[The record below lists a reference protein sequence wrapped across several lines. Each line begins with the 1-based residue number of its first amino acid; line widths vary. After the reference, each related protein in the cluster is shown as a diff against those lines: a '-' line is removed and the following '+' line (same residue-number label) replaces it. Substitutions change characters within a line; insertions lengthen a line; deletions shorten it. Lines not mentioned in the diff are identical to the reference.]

1 MGCRTVTGWGGE
13 ECKSDPMVS
22 RNPCSE
28 LRILVRVVKA
38 GQAEGEALVS
48 PEPIGF
54 LGGVDPDTGVVI
66 ESGHP
71 LEGRCVAGRVLV
83 FPTGKG
89 STVGSYTLYRLKRSR
104 LAPAAIVN
112 AEADPVVAVG
122 AIIAEIPMVD
132 QVDVAC
138 IRTGDWV
145 RVHDQEI
152 TIWQGGKTMSELQA
166 LIPELDEIRDP
177 ELRAKVLAVWEEGM
191 ALGGWTVEAL
201 AEIPFTLLAE
211 DVNVTFIEHVR
222 TVCRMCL
229 AMEQVL
235 VGAYGERVEIDHD
248 TLVAGA
254 LLADVGKLL
263 EYRREPD
270 GETVFSDMYRYMRHP
285 FTGVAL
291 AYKHSIPEGALHVI
305 ATHAW
310 EGDKFKR
317 RPESIIFHHADFT
330 DFDLVRFK

>member
-1 MGCRTVTGWGGE
+1 MSCKPRSQTV
-13 ECKSDPMVS
+13 
-22 RNPCSE
+22 
-28 LRILVRVVKA
+28 LARVVKA
-38 GQAEGEALVS
+38 GHAQGRALVS

-66 ESGHP
+66 ENGHP
-71 LEGRCVAGRVLV
+71 LEGQCIAGRVLV

-89 STVGSYTLYRLKRSR
+89 STVGSYTIYRLARSR

-132 QVDVAC
+132 QVDVTR
-138 IRTGDWV
+138 IHTGDWV
-145 RVHDQEI
+145 QMHDAEI
-152 TIWQGGKTMSELQA
+152 TITQGGTSMEDLKE
-166 LIPELDEIRDP
+166 LIPELNQIHDDK
-177 ELRAKVLAVWEEGM
+177 LRAKVLAVWEEGM
-191 ALGGWTVEAL
+191 ELGGWTVDEL
-201 AEIPFTLLAE
+201 GEIPFTLLAD
-211 DVNVTFIEHVR
+211 DVEVTFIEHVR
-222 TVCRMCL
+222 TVCRMCI
-229 AMEQVL
+229 AMEQVMAD
-235 VGAYGERVEIDHD
+235 AYGDRSRIDHD

-254 LLADVGKLL
+254 LLADVGKLI

-270 GETVFSDMYRYMRHP
+270 GTTVFSDMYHYLRHP

-291 AYKHSIPEGALHVI
+291 AYKHGLPEPVLHVI

-317 RPESIIFHHADFT
+317 RPESIVFHHADFT
-330 DFDLVRFK
+330 DFDLARFK

>member
-1 MGCRTVTGWGGE
+1 MSC
-13 ECKSDPMVS
+13 
-22 RNPCSE
+22 NPCSVIRV
-28 LRILVRVVKA
+28 LARVVKP

-54 LGGVDPDTGVVI
+54 LGGVDPDTGVIV
-66 ESGHP
+66 EAGHP
-71 LEGRCVAGRVLV
+71 LEGQCMAGRVLV

-89 STVGSYTLYRLKRSR
+89 STVGSYTLYRLARSR
-104 LAPAAIVN
+104 LAPVAIVN

-132 QVDVAC
+132 QMDVSR
-138 IRTGDWV
+138 IHTGDWV
-145 RVHDQEI
+145 QVRDEQI
-152 TIWQGGKTMSELQA
+152 IIWQGGKPMNSVLSLSKEELVE
-166 LIPELDEIRDP
+166 LIPEFNEIRDP
-177 ELRAKVLAVWEEGM
+177 ELRAKVLLVWGEGLT
-191 ALGGWTVEAL
+191 LGGWTIEAL

-211 DVNVTFIEHVR
+211 DVDVTFIEHVR
-222 TVCRMCL
+222 TGCRLCI

-235 VGAYGERVEIDHD
+235 VDAYGERVQIDHD

-254 LLADVGKLL
+254 LLADVGKLI
-263 EYRREPD
+263 EYRREMD
-270 GETVFSDMYRYMRHP
+270 GKTVFADMYRYLRHP

-291 AYKHSIPEGALHVI
+291 AYKHGVPEGVLHVI
-305 ATHAW
+305 ATHSW

-330 DFDLVRFK
+330 DFDLVKFK

>member
-1 MGCRTVTGWGGE
+1 MSC
-13 ECKSDPMVS
+13 
-22 RNPCSE
+22 NPCSS
-28 LRILVRVVKA
+28 RVIKP
-38 GQAEGEALVS
+38 GHAEGEALVS
-48 PEPIGF
+48 PDPIGF
-54 LGGVDPDTGVVI
+54 LGGVDPDTGVVV
-66 ESGHP
+66 EPGHP
-71 LEGRCVAGRVLV
+71 LEGQCVAGRVLV

-89 STVGSYTLYRLKRSR
+89 STVGSYTLYRLARNG
-104 LAPAAIVN
+104 LAPAAIIN

-132 QVDVAC
+132 QVDVSR

-145 RVHDQEI
+145 QVRDGEI
-152 TIWQGGKTMSELQA
+152 ILWRGGKAMNSVLRLSEEELVE
-166 LIPELDEIRDP
+166 LLPEFNEIRDP
-177 ELRAKVLAVWEEGM
+177 DLRSKALAVWEEGIT
-191 ALGGWTVEAL
+191 LGGWTVEAL

-211 DVNVTFIEHVR
+211 DVDVTFIEHVR

-235 VGAYGERVEIDHD
+235 VEAYGERAQIDHD

-254 LLADVGKLL
+254 LLADVGKLI
-263 EYRREPD
+263 EYRREAD
-270 GETVFSDMYRYMRHP
+270 GKTVFADMYRYLRHP

-291 AYKHSIPEGALHVI
+291 AYKHGIPESVLHVI
-305 ATHAW
+305 ATHSW

-330 DFDLVRFK
+330 DFHLAKFK

>member
-1 MGCRTVTGWGGE
+1 MSCHP
-13 ECKSDPMVS
+13 SS
-22 RNPCSE
+22 
-28 LRILVRVVKA
+28 IRVIKP
-38 GQAEGEALVS
+38 GHAEGEALVS
-48 PEPIGF
+48 PDPIGF
-54 LGGVDPDTGVVI
+54 LGGVDPDTGVVV
-66 ESGHP
+66 EPGHP
-71 LEGRCVAGRVLV
+71 LEGQCVAGRVLV

-89 STVGSYTLYRLKRSR
+89 STVGSYTLYRLARNG
-104 LAPAAIVN
+104 LAPAAIIN

-132 QVDVAC
+132 QVDVSR

-145 RVHDQEI
+145 QVRDGEI
-152 TIWQGGKTMSELQA
+152 ILWRGGKAMNSVLRLSEEELVE
-166 LIPELDEIRDP
+166 LLPEFNEIRDP
-177 ELRAKVLAVWEEGM
+177 DLRSKALAVWEEGIT
-191 ALGGWTVEAL
+191 LGGWTVEAL

-211 DVNVTFIEHVR
+211 DVDVTFIEHVR

-235 VGAYGERVEIDHD
+235 VEAYGERAQIDHD

-254 LLADVGKLL
+254 LLADVGKLI
-263 EYRREPD
+263 EYRREAD
-270 GETVFSDMYRYMRHP
+270 GKTVFADMYRYLRHP

-291 AYKHSIPEGALHVI
+291 AYKHGIPESVLHVI
-305 ATHAW
+305 ATHSW

-330 DFDLVRFK
+330 DFHLAKFK

>member
-1 MGCRTVTGWGGE
+1 MTGYA
-13 ECKSDPMVS
+13 S
-22 RNPCSE
+22 
-28 LRILVRVVKA
+28 IRVHARVIKA
-38 GQAEGEALVS
+38 GQARGEALIS
-48 PEPIGF
+48 PDPIGF

-66 ESGHP
+66 EAGHP
-71 LEGRCVAGRVLV
+71 LEGQSVAGRVLV

-89 STVGSYTLYRLKRSR
+89 STVGSYTLYRLARNG

-132 QVDVAC
+132 HVDISC
-138 IRTGDWV
+138 IQPGDWV
-145 RVHDQEI
+145 QVREGEI
-152 TIWQGGKTMSELQA
+152 TIWRGGKLMGKLEE
-166 LIPELDEIRDP
+166 LIPEFNEIRDS
-177 ELRAKVLAVWEEGM
+177 ELRARALAVWEEGM
-191 ALGGWTVEAL
+191 TLGGWTVEAL

-222 TVCRMCL
+222 TVCRMCI

-235 VGAYGERVEIDHD
+235 VEAYGKRVEIDHD
-248 TLVAGA
+248 ALVAGA
-254 LLADVGKLL
+254 LLADVGKLI

-270 GETVFSDMYRYMRHP
+270 GNTVFSDMYHYLRHP

-291 AYKHSIPEGALHVI
+291 AYKHGIPAGALHVI
-305 ATHAW
+305 ATHSW

>member
-1 MGCRTVTGWGGE
+1 MSCNTSSTIRG
-13 ECKSDPMVS
+13 
-22 RNPCSE
+22 
-28 LRILVRVVKA
+28 RVVKA
-38 GQAEGEALVS
+38 GHAEGEALVS

-54 LGGVDPDTGVVI
+54 FGGVDPDTGVVI
-66 ESGHP
+66 EAGHS
-71 LEGRCVAGRVLV
+71 LEGERVAGRVLV

-89 STVGSYTLYRLKRSR
+89 STVGSYTLYRLARSR
-104 LAPAAIVN
+104 LAPAAIIN
-112 AEADPVVAVG
+112 GEADPVVAVG

-132 QVDVAC
+132 QVNISH

-145 RVHDQEI
+145 QVHDEEI
-152 TIWQGGKTMSELQA
+152 TIWQGGKSMRELVE
-166 LIPELDEIRDP
+166 LIPEFNEIRDS
-177 ELRAKVLAVWEEGM
+177 ELRAKALAVWEEGI

-211 DVNVTFIEHVR
+211 DVDVTFIEHVR
-222 TVCRMCL
+222 TVCRMCI

-235 VGAYGERVEIDHD
+235 VDAYGGRKQIDHD

-263 EYRREPD
+263 EYRRESD
-270 GETVFSDMYRYMRHP
+270 GKTVFADMYHYLRHP
-285 FTGVAL
+285 FTGVAM
-291 AYKHSIPEGALHVI
+291 AYKHGIPKSVLHVI

-330 DFDLVRFK
+330 DFDLVKLK